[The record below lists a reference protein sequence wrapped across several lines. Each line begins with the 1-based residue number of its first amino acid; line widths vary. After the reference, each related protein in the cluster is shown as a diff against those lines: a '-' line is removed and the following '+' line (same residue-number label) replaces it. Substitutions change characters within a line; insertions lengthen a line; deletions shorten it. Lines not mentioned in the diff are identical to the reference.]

1 MRFKQ
6 WFETM
11 TSTSSV
17 AVFARPMMGMVSRSF
32 PDTFNY
38 NDKPKKKEK
47 EEEKERLKNN
57 AFFVIMNS
65 FI

>member
-38 NDKPKKKEK
+38 NDKPKKKK
-47 EEEKERLKNN
+47 KKKKKKD
-57 AFFVIMNS
+57 
-65 FI
+65 